1 MRKPL
6 HNLSLISLPLL
17 VLLTA
22 TLFVTHRGEAQT
34 TCCFDNRCDVF
45 QDNGPEDMLCAFLR
59 CSGSNHDRCP
69 STEASNTECERI
81 PSTCEPGSEINA
93 IGRMHCTDNSPNAKT
108 AAYTYTCVHTAPG
121 TETKESIYIVRGPTG
136 CCPPATPTPTPTPC
150 PA

>member
-6 HNLSLISLPLL
+6 HNLSLISLPLI
-17 VLLTA
+17 VLLTTA
-22 TLFVTHRGEAQT
+22 LFVTHRGEAQT
-34 TCCFDNRCDVF
+34 TCCYNNRCDVF
-45 QDNGPEDMLCAFLR
+45 RDNGPEDKLCAFLR

-69 STEASNTECERI
+69 STEASNSECERI

-121 TETKESIYIVRGPTG
+121 TETKESI
-136 CCPPATPTPTPTPC
+136 
-150 PA
+150 